1 MEIIKVDK
9 LTKEDEKKEILN
21 VAAYARVST
30 GSEDQL
36 NSFESQK
43 KYYENKINQNENWIL
58 VDIYADEGIS
68 GTSLH
73 RRENFL
79 KMIKDAMSG
88 KIDLILTKSISRFA
102 RNTVDTLKYVRLLK
116 ERNISIIFEEENI
129 NTLDKSGEF
138 LLTVLSSVAQ
148 QESENIS
155 THVKKGHEMLL
166 KDGNLILGN
175 GCFGYRFINKEKR
188 LEIIPEEA
196 KIVRKM
202 YKMFLDGKNFSEIK
216 RILESQGVKTYTKRS
231 NWDTTSIKYILT
243 NEKYVGDLLQ
253 KKMVKV
259 NPFERRRK
267 NNGLSEK
274 YFIRNHHKPIV
285 SRELFEKVQ
294 ERLVEL
300 DNNNKY
306 KHTCHNITA
315 LSYKIKCGY
324 CFYSYNN
331 SRRKKTGYFMV
342 CRNRRENG
350 RSACPES
357 MDMHQ
362 IKIYN
367 IVKNGLRKAGSI
379 IANSEDKDLKYVKKI
394 INDSNSS
401 FDDETIGK
409 IVKFVFVGGYDY
421 YGRAMPFMIRI
432 VLFNSFPT
440 SEYSIKKLSIDE
452 IKKTKTKQIYEGW
465 ISQRIIKYGPKGPTY
480 HREEISKVKCKVEIE
495 QI

>member
-1 MEIIKVDK
+1 MEIIKIDK
-9 LTKEDEKKEILN
+9 KTKEIDRKEIFH

-43 KYYENKINQNENWIL
+43 KYYENKINQNDNWTL

-68 GTSLH
+68 GTSSH

-79 KMIKDAMSG
+79 RMIKDSMTG

-116 ERNISIIFEEENI
+116 ERNIAILFEEENI

-155 THVKKGHEMLL
+155 SHVKKGHEMLL

-175 GCFGYRFINKEKR
+175 GCLGYRFINKEKR
-188 LEIIPEEA
+188 LDIVPEEA
-196 KIVRKM
+196 KIVRKIF
-202 YKMFLDGKNFSEIK
+202 KMFLDGKSLSEIK
-216 RILESQGVKTYTKRS
+216 RVLESKGIKTYTKRS
-231 NWDTTSIKYILT
+231 TWDTTSIRYILK

-267 NNGLSEK
+267 NDGLSEK
-274 YFIRNHHKPIV
+274 YFIKDHHKPIV
-285 SRELFEKVQ
+285 TREIFEKVQ
-294 ERLVEL
+294 ERFREL
-300 DNNNKY
+300 DNNHNY
-306 KHTCHNITA
+306 KHTGHNITA

-367 IVKNGLRKAGSI
+367 IVKNGLKKVKTI
-379 IANSEDKDLKYVKKI
+379 IANSEDKDLKYVKNI
-394 INDSNSS
+394 INNSKKEL
-401 FDDETIGK
+401 DDETIGK
-409 IVKFVFVGGYDY
+409 IVKLVFVGGYDS

-440 SEYSIKKLSIDE
+440 SEYSIKKLTIDE
-452 IKKTKTKQIYEGW
+452 IKNTKVKKIYDGW

-480 HREEISKVKCKVEIE
+480 HREEITKVKCQVEVE

>member
-9 LTKEDEKKEILN
+9 LTKEAEKKEILN

-43 KYYENKINQNENWIL
+43 KYYENKINQNQNWIL

-68 GTSLH
+68 GTSSH
-73 RRENFL
+73 IRENFL

-202 YKMFLDGKNFSEIK
+202 YKLFLDGKNFSEIK

-315 LSYKIKCGY
+315 L
-324 CFYSYNN
+324 
-331 SRRKKTGYFMV
+331 
-342 CRNRRENG
+342 
-350 RSACPES
+350 
-357 MDMHQ
+357 
-362 IKIYN
+362 
-367 IVKNGLRKAGSI
+367 
-379 IANSEDKDLKYVKKI
+379 
-394 INDSNSS
+394 
-401 FDDETIGK
+401 
-409 IVKFVFVGGYDY
+409 
-421 YGRAMPFMIRI
+421 
-432 VLFNSFPT
+432 
-440 SEYSIKKLSIDE
+440 
-452 IKKTKTKQIYEGW
+452 
-465 ISQRIIKYGPKGPTY
+465 
-480 HREEISKVKCKVEIE
+480 
-495 QI
+495 